1 MKNKIYDEIKSEL
14 ASKPKELKNTEQWLF
29 VIVNLAKSI
38 IDNSSRNDLDQ
49 VLKLADCDST
59 RQIQYEFDIIQGK
72 FGREGFSQRYSP
84 NYLYL
89 CSLAANFSDQKLSI
103 GSKELIRQY
112 CAAER
117 YLLYEI

>member
-1 MKNKIYDEIKSEL
+1 MDHKIFDEIKSEL
-14 ASKPKELKNTEQWLF
+14 ISKPKELKKTEQWLF

-38 IDNSSRNDLDQ
+38 IDNSSKKDLDQ
-49 VLKLADCDST
+49 VLKLADCDNT

-89 CSLAANFSDQKLSI
+89 CSLAANFSNQELSI
-103 GSKELIRQY
+103 KFKELIRQY
-112 CAAER
+112 YAVER